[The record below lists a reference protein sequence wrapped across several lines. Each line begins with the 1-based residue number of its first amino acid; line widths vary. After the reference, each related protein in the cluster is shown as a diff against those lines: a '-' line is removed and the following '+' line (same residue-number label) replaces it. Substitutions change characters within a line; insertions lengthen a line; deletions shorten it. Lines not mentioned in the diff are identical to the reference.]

1 MSSNTRSEPETAKSH
16 FFNYVKKP
24 FFLTMIFKDIAFFFD
39 YSRPIGKQLVSSS
52 NPTGGT
58 LVM

>member
-1 MSSNTRSEPETAKSH
+1 
-16 FFNYVKKP
+16 
-24 FFLTMIFKDIAFFFD
+24 MIFKDIAFFFD

-58 LVM
+58 LVMWPGIRPEQLW